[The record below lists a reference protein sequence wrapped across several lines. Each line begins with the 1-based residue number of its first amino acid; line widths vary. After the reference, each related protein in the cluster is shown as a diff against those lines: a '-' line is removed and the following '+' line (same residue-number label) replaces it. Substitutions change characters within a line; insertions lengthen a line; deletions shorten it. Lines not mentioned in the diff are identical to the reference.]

1 MPLTVTFDTNTLAS
15 VVSPETAQ
23 RGTGPY
29 GAIVRAAIRSG
40 HVQGFFSETLVI
52 LEGIRGKDRVDI
64 LGRTRLVSKAS
75 SASKNQISLTVGV
88 SHVRDALDARF
99 SGRVQAGSA
108 LGMRALRT
116 AARIGSHHLHDENC
130 PVFEPEGGILALLRC
145 MDRVN
150 EMTTKIAERD
160 VGQAVAVKLGVKFSE
175 RDGVVNPEL
184 FLQGLGRARDDGER
198 NAVTKAV
205 AEWAD
210 GDSVAAHYGFG
221 MQWFCSD
228 DFGIKAPVPS
238 VLDCINRKWLN
249 EEFGIHFVRLCDL
262 AKMVTA

>member
-15 VVSPETAQ
+15 VVTPETAQ
-23 RGTGPY
+23 RGTGPC
-29 GAIVRAAIRSG
+29 GDIVRAAIRSG

-52 LEGIRGKDRVDI
+52 LEGVRGKDRADV

-88 SHVRDALDARF
+88 SHVREALDPRF
-99 SGRVQAGSA
+99 SDRVQAGLA

-116 AARIGSHHLHDENC
+116 AARIGGHHLHDENC
-130 PVFEPEGGILALLRC
+130 PLFEPHGEMPELLRC
-145 MDRVN
+145 MDGVN
-150 EMTTKIAERD
+150 EMTTKIAERGL
-160 VGQAVAVKLGVKFSE
+160 GQAVAVKLGIEFSE
-175 RDGVVNPEL
+175 RDGMVNPEL
-184 FLQGLGRARDDGER
+184 FLQGPGRARDDSELE
-198 NAVTKAV
+198 AVTKAV

-228 DFGIKAPVPS
+228 DFGKNAPGPS
-238 VLDCINRKWLN
+238 VLDCINRK
-249 EEFGIHFVRLCDL
+249 
-262 AKMVTA
+262 